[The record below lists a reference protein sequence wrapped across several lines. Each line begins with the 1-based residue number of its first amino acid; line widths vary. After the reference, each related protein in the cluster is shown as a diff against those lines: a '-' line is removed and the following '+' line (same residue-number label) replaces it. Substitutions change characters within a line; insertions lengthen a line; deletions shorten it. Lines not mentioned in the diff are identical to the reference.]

1 MNDGSLNPVLKQML
15 LFMGSNIAISFVIV
29 YFFDFIVGIIVNIAI
44 FIGAIFY
51 IRRKKMYGSG
61 STGFKGKS
69 FARGEIK
76 LTYVCLSCGR
86 KVTGKVCSKCGSK
99 MRKPLF

>member
-1 MNDGSLNPVLKQML
+1 MNNRSLNPVLKQTL
-15 LFMGSNIAISFVIV
+15 LFMGSSLGISFVIM
-29 YFFDFIVGIIVNIAI
+29 YFLDFIAGIIVNIAI

-51 IRRKKMYGSG
+51 IRRKQMNASG
-61 STGFKGKS
+61 SIGFKGKS

-86 KVTGKVCSKCGSK
+86 KVTGKVCSKCGSNI
-99 MRKPLF
+99 RKPSF